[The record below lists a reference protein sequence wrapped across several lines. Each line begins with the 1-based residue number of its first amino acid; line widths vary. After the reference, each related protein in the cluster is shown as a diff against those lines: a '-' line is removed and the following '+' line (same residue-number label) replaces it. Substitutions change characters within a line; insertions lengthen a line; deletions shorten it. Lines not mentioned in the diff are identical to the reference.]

1 MLTEER
7 NRLLSQVSAG
17 TPMGDL
23 LRRYWMPVAGAS
35 EFDKNPVKAV
45 RVMGEDLVLYRDLGG
60 KYGLVDRHC
69 PHRRADLSY
78 GFVEECGLRCNYHG
92 WLFDNDGRT
101 LEQPF
106 EDIANPEAR
115 YRDKVTVKSYPVEEK
130 GGLLWAYMGPL
141 PAPLVPTWEPFLWKN
156 GFAQIVISEIPCNWF
171 QCQENSIDPVHFE
184 WMHRNWSI
192 RLRGETGPYAP
203 RHLKLAFD
211 EFDYGHVYRRVTEDG
226 SEQDPL
232 WTVGRVCLW
241 PNALFTGSHF
251 EWRVPIDDTTTLS
264 VTWHFSRVPNEQEP
278 YVQGTIPTWHGP
290 IKDALT
296 GKWITSHVMNQD
308 FVAWLG
314 QGDIADRTKEH
325 LGTSDRGVIMIRK
338 RYLDDIEAMAR
349 GEDPK
354 AVIRDPQINER
365 IDLPIVNKHL
375 FIDGMPAREYDNN
388 VNNTISTRAYVF
400 QVGQP
405 EEVRAAWAAAM
416 GFDKTTS
423 ADEVLDMLATQS
435 QRR

>member
-7 NRLLSQVSAG
+7 NRLLGQVSAG
-17 TPMGDL
+17 TPMGEL
-23 LRRYWMPVAGAS
+23 LRRYWMPIAGAS
-35 EFDKNPVKAV
+35 ELETNPVKAV
-45 RVMGEDLVLYRDLGG
+45 RLMGEDLVLYRDLSGN
-60 KYGLVDRHC
+60 YGLVDRHC

-92 WLFDNDGRT
+92 WLYDRDGRT

-106 EDIANPEAR
+106 EDIANPDAH
-115 YRDKVTVKSYPVEEK
+115 YRDKVQIKAYPVEEK
-130 GGLLWAYMGPL
+130 AGLLWAYLGPQ
-141 PAPLVPTWEPFLWKN
+141 PAPLVPSYEPFLWQN

-171 QCQENSIDPVHFE
+171 QGQENSIDPVHFE

-203 RHLKLAFD
+203 RHLKIAFD
-211 EFDYGHVYRRVTEDG
+211 EFEYGHTYRRVTEDAG
-226 SEQDPL
+226 EDDPL

-251 EWRVPIDDTTTLS
+251 EWRVPIDDENMLS
-264 VTWHFSRVPNEQEP
+264 VTWHFSRVPNEREP

-308 FVAWLG
+308 FIAWLG
-314 QGDIADRTKEH
+314 QGKLADRTKEH

-338 RYLDDIEAMAR
+338 RYLDDIDAIAR

-354 AVIRDPQINER
+354 AIVRDPEVNRR
-365 IDLPIVNKHL
+365 IDLPIVGKEFFINGQPAATYTNGVNRNANKTY
-375 FIDGMPAREYDNN
+375 I
-388 VNNTISTRAYVF
+388 F

-405 EEVRAAWAAAM
+405 DEVRRAWEDAM
-416 GFDKTTS
+416 GFEREEPTGG
-423 ADEVLDMLATQS
+423 VLELFAAS
-435 QRR
+435 RRP